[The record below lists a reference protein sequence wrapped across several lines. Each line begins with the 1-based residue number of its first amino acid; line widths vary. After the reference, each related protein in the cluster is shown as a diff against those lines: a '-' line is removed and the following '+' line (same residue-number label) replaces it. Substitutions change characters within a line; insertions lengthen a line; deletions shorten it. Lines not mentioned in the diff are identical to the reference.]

1 MVAYIRKVVSWNL
14 FVQLTVDVDPLV
26 SICTKRQE
34 SVFPESYTVLN
45 NIHSQPICPG
55 VQDEEKLKNLFVAA
69 SDQQRNDRHFAMSNF
84 ILLIIYDFQLPLGHS

>member
-1 MVAYIRKVVSWNL
+1 MVACIRKVVSWNL

-26 SICTKRQE
+26 SICTKRLSQ
-34 SVFPESYTVLN
+34 SSRRAILN

-55 VQDEEKLKNLFVAA
+55 VQDEEKLKNLFAAA
-69 SDQQRNDRHFAMSNF
+69 SDQRRNDRHFAMSNF